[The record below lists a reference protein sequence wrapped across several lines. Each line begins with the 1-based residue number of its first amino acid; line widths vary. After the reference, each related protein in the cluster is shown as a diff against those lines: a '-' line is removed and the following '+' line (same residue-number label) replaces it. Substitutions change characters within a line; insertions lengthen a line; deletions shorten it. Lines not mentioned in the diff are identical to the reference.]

1 VSADAVDTSEMET
14 SKSTSKVVV
23 IAGGGTGGHIYP
35 GLAVAKELTA
45 RGYSVHW
52 VGAAG
57 GLEEKIV
64 THAGL
69 PLHLIRIG
77 KLHSSVGIVDQ
88 IKTVL
93 GLPLAFLQALKLA
106 LQLKPQAVLGVGGFA
121 SGPFLFVS
129 SLLNYRTVIWEPNAH
144 AGLANRW
151 LAKIVDEC
159 LLVFEAASRDLK
171 GKRVHRVGLPVRDS
185 IQPRSREAVEG
196 RKFRVLVFGGSQG
209 ARAINRVVADWV
221 EKTDLADGSV
231 HLIHQTGK
239 YDFQEISNRYEGW
252 KAAKRKAGFADAQ
265 LNLECHEYIH
275 DMDQRYAWA
284 DLLVCRAGASTVA
297 EVAASGKAALFVPLP
312 TAADNHQFKNAEVLA
327 HANAAILVEQKDFDV
342 ATLDQTVRRLRQNL
356 AELGELEKNVLK
368 FSAPGAASSIA
379 SYVLGLPRSAK
390 GNS

>member
-1 VSADAVDTSEMET
+1 MNT
-14 SKSTSKVVV
+14 VV

-35 GLAVAKELTA
+35 GLAVAKELIA

-52 VGAAG
+52 VGASG

-77 KLHSSVGIVDQ
+77 KLHSSVGIWDQ

-93 GLPLAFLQALKLA
+93 GLPLAFAQALMLA
-106 LQLKPQAVLGVGGFA
+106 LRLRPHAVLGVGGFA
-121 SGPFLFVS
+121 SGPFLFVAA
-129 SLLNYRTVIWEPNAH
+129 LLNYRTVIWEPNAH

-185 IQPRSREAVEG
+185 IKPQSRDAVSG

-209 ARAINRVVADWV
+209 ARAINRVVAEWV
-221 EKTDLADGSV
+221 EKTGLADGTV

-239 YDFQEISNRYEGW
+239 YDYAEVSGRYEAW
-252 KAAKRKAGFADAQ
+252 KTAERAKGVSEDR
-265 LNLECHEYIH
+265 LSLECREYIH
-275 DMDQRYAWA
+275 DMDQMYAWA

-312 TAADNHQFKNAEVLA
+312 TAADNHQLKNAEVLA
-327 HANAAILVEQKDFDV
+327 KAQAAILVEQKNFDV
-342 ATLDQTVRRLRQNL
+342 ATLDQTVRRLKQNL

-368 FSAPGAASSIA
+368 FSAPGAAATIA
-379 SYVLGLPRSAK
+379 SYVLGLPRSVK
-390 GNS
+390 GMS

>member
-1 VSADAVDTSEMET
+1 MNI
-14 SKSTSKVVV
+14 V

-35 GLAVAKELTA
+35 GLAVAKELQSK
-45 RGYSVHW
+45 GYTVHW
-52 VGAAG
+52 VGASG

-88 IKTVL
+88 LKTIL
-93 GLPLAFLQALKLA
+93 GMPLAFVQALMLA
-106 LQLKPQAVLGVGGFA
+106 FRLKPRAVLGVGGFA

-129 SLLNYRTVIWEPNAH
+129 ALLNYRTVIWEPNAH

-151 LAKIVDEC
+151 LAKLVDEC
-159 LLVFEAASRDLK
+159 LVVFEAAARDLK
-171 GKRVHRVGLPVRDS
+171 GKRVHRVGLPVREQ
-185 IQPRSREAVEG
+185 IKPQSREPARG

-221 EKTDLADGSV
+221 EKTGLSGGAV
-231 HLIHQTGK
+231 HLVHQTGK
-239 YDFQEISNRYEGW
+239 YDFAEVSRRYEVWRQEQRNKGISD
-252 KAAKRKAGFADAQ
+252 AD
-265 LNLECHEYIH
+265 LSLECREYIH
-275 DMDQRYAWA
+275 DMDQMYAWA

-327 HANAAILVEQKDFDV
+327 KAQAAILIEQKSFDV
-342 ATLDQTVRRLRQNL
+342 ATLDQTVRRLRENL
-356 AELGELEKNVLK
+356 AELGEFEKNVLK
-368 FSAPGAASSIA
+368 FSAPGAAVSIA
-379 SYVLGLPRSAK
+379 SYVLGQPRPLK
-390 GNS
+390 GS

>member
-1 VSADAVDTSEMET
+1 MNT
-14 SKSTSKVVV
+14 VV

-35 GLAVAKELTA
+35 GLAVAKELIA

-52 VGAAG
+52 VGASG

-77 KLHSSVGIVDQ
+77 KLHSSVGIWDQ

-93 GLPLAFLQALKLA
+93 GLPLAFAQALMLA
-106 LQLKPQAVLGVGGFA
+106 LRLRPHAVLGVGGFA
-121 SGPFLFVS
+121 SGPFLFVAA
-129 SLLNYRTVIWEPNAH
+129 LLNYRTVIWEPNAH

-185 IQPRSREAVEG
+185 IKPQSRDAVSG

-209 ARAINRVVADWV
+209 ARAINRVVAEWV
-221 EKTDLADGSV
+221 EKTGLADGTV

-239 YDFQEISNRYEGW
+239 YDYAEVSGRYEAW
-252 KAAKRKAGFADAQ
+252 KTAERSKGVSEDR
-265 LNLECHEYIH
+265 LSLECREYIH
-275 DMDQRYAWA
+275 DMDQMYAWA

-312 TAADNHQFKNAEVLA
+312 TAADNHQLKNAEVLA
-327 HANAAILVEQKDFDV
+327 KAQAAILVEQKNFDV
-342 ATLDQTVRRLRQNL
+342 ATLDQTVRRLKQNL

-368 FSAPGAASSIA
+368 FSAPGAAATIA
-379 SYVLGLPRSAK
+379 SYVLGLPRSVK
-390 GNS
+390 GMS